1 MFKKRMKGLVI
12 ACITPMKENGSI
24 DEEGVANFAEFLIK
38 AGVNCLYPNGTNG
51 ESLLLEVEEQKR
63 IAEIMVKT
71 SNGRVPVFIQCGAI
85 STEKARQNALNSVEI
100 GADGIGI
107 MTPAFFPM
115 DDESLFRYYK
125 EIVSK
130 VPADFPVYIYNIP
143 GCTTNDV
150 KPALLNRLLN
160 EFPNIMGIK
169 FSKPD
174 LLRAQDYLEKSDR
187 RPDVLIGCDS
197 LFLQCL
203 SIGGVGTVTGPGGVF
218 HERFTR
224 LYRQFNDGDFKGAME
239 TQRQIVKTDRELEGI
254 PPFSAL
260 KTLLKMRGAIKC
272 DKCREPLRSLTKDE
286 VKKLEKILNDYYKE
300 ENING

>member
-1 MFKKRMKGLVI
+1 MSDKRMKGLVI
-12 ACITPMKENGSI
+12 ACITPMNPDGSI
-24 DEEGVANFAEFLIK
+24 NEEDVASFAEFL
-38 AGVNCLYPNGTNG
+38 
-51 ESLLLEVEEQKR
+51 
-63 IAEIMVKT
+63 VKT
-71 SNGRVPVFIQCGAI
+71 
-85 STEKARQNALNSVEI
+85 

-115 DDESLFRYYK
+115 DDESMFRYYSDIITLLPK
-125 EIVSK
+125 
-130 VPADFPVYIYNIP
+130 DFPVYIYNIP

-150 KPALLNRLLN
+150 SPILLNRLLN
-160 EFPNIMGIK
+160 AFPNIKGIK

-174 LLRAQDYLEKSDR
+174 LMRAQDYLEKSDR
-187 RPDVLIGCDS
+187 RPDVLIVCDS

-203 SIGGVGTVTGPGGVF
+203 TIGGVGTVTGPGGVF

-224 LYRQFNDGDFKGAME
+224 LYRQFNAGDIQGAME
-239 TQRQIVKTDRELEGI
+239 TQRQIVKTDRQLEGI

-286 VKKLEKILNDYYKE
+286 VSKLDKILNEYYKE
-300 ENING
+300 ENL